1 MTGDLILGDGIRLE
15 LGAKSGGDA
24 QLFHSGSNAQFINT
38 TGDTYI
44 QNDNI
49 VYITN
54 EATSKN
60 SAAFDTDGAVT
71 LYYDNAA
78 AISTASDGV
87 SLADS
92 KKVKLGG
99 GNDLQLYHDGSD
111 SYITDTGTG
120 NLLIQYSDLYF
131 SKDAGSTHSVVFRST
146 GNVGI
151 GLTGPDEAL
160 HVNGNVML
168 NNANEIRSKD
178 TGGSTRTIVRVN
190 SSNELEYGWSG
201 AGNVKFMGGSSYT
214 ERMRINTNGTVNIGN
229 INFSGN
235 STDSTISAGNANM
248 KISTLDIT
256 GGAGNLDFDIYLAI
270 TGGIQRVFQVEAA
283 GSGDT
288 YTNDGSVSSLSDQRI
303 KTDINNLADGLDIV
317 KQLRPVTFKYNDTTE
332 DEEGKHDFGYQS
344 DKIRYG
350 FIAQEVEEVA
360 PHYVETLTRKINN
373 EEVDD
378 FKSLSTTRMIP
389 MLVKAIQELE
399 ARIKTLE
406 E

>member
-1 MTGDLILGDGIRLE
+1 MHNLLIL
-15 LGAKSGGDA
+15 LGTPIYRD
-24 QLFHSGSNAQFINT
+24 
-38 TGDTYI
+38 
-44 QNDNI
+44 DNI

-54 EATSKN
+54 EAASKN

-78 AISTASDGV
+78 AISTASDSV

-151 GLTGPDEAL
+151 GLTKGPDEAL

-190 SSNELEYGWSG
+190 SSNELEFGWSG
-201 AGNVKFMGGSSYT
+201 TGNVKFMGGSSYT

-235 STDSTISAGNANM
+235 SSDSTISTGNANM

-270 TGGIQRVFQVEAA
+270 TGGIQEVFQVEAA

-288 YTNDGSVSSLSDQRI
+288 YTNDGSVSSLSDERI
-303 KTDINNLADGLDIV
+303 KTDII
-317 KQLRPVTFKYNDTTE
+317 
-332 DEEGKHDFGYQS
+332 
-344 DKIRYG
+344 
-350 FIAQEVEEVA
+350 
-360 PHYVETLTRKINN
+360 
-373 EEVDD
+373 
-378 FKSLSTTRMIP
+378 SLS
-389 MLVKAIQELE
+389 
-399 ARIKTLE
+399 
-406 E
+406 